1 MHTALV
7 VAHPGHEL
15 RMSAWVRRARP
26 RLSIIARGSRSGQS
40 ERRIEASRRLAD
52 VLGAV
57 PTAPFG
63 AAFDVDLY
71 RWMMAGDA
79 APFLD
84 LVDTLAAGFCAGA
97 VTTVVTDGWQNYN
110 PVHDLTHLMTR
121 VAAAEAG
128 QTLGRAVTCLDYPV
142 VLGDLAAAPAGPA
155 VAVLDLDPQ
164 QRADKQALVDR
175 YPEIADDVASLS
187 ASAGPAAFTRESLH
201 RPLPLAD
208 LIPTDR
214 PPLYEAW
221 GEDRVR
227 AGVYAE
233 ALRWSHMVPIVSRL
247 ARRLEAAG

>member
-1 MHTALV
+1 
-7 VAHPGHEL
+7 
-15 RMSAWVRRARP
+15 MSAWVRRERP
-26 RLSIIARGSRSGQS
+26 GLSIIARGSRSGHS
-40 ERRIEASRRLAD
+40 ERRIDASRRLAA

-79 APFLD
+79 GPFLD
-84 LVDTLAAGFCAGA
+84 IIDTLGANFREGA

-110 PVHDLTHLMTR
+110 PVHDLTHLMAR

-128 QTLGRAVTCLDYPV
+128 RAAGRTVTCLDYPV
-142 VLGDLAAAPAGPA
+142 VLGDLAGAPAGPE
-155 VAVLDLDPQ
+155 VERLDLDPTQ
-164 QRADKQALVDR
+164 LADKRALVAR
-175 YPEIADDVASLS
+175 YPEIADDVAGLA
-187 ASAGPAAFTRESLH
+187 ASAGTAAFTRETLH
-201 RPLPLAD
+201 RPLPFAD
-208 LIPTDR
+208 LVPTAR

-233 ALRWSHMVPIVSRL
+233 ALRWSHLAPIVERL
-247 ARRLEAAG
+247 ARRLEAAA